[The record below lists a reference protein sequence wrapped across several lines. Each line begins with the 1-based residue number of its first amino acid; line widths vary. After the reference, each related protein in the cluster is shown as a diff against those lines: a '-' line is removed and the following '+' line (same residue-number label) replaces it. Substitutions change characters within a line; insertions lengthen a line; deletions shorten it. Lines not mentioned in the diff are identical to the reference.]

1 MDFHALI
8 TERSDEVLTAL
19 LDGAPAHHGG
29 HRGVMTK
36 VRTAVVCY
44 LNPESR
50 WRGDPVALAAADDWL
65 AELEALQADG
75 GLFSSGDNLASPPD
89 SSFTINDVAQVRSL
103 VEAATDGPDGT
114 IHAVAN
120 LADRLAV
127 ICDRITPA
135 LVAGGV
141 HTPNHRWEIGAAL
154 ARLHELSPN
163 AEVLARLRAW
173 LAEGVDVDGDGLYS
187 ERSANYA
194 AHVSN
199 PCLIAIARVLE
210 APELLDVVHRNLHA
224 YALLTDPDG
233 IVETVFSRRQDQKT
247 TTFGAAA
254 FAMQARR
261 FALAR
266 DCAGCADYARLAQD
280 GTGLDAVGALA
291 EVLAEPALAGE
302 LPSDHAEADG
312 GTGADT
318 ESGAGAAAEWGAPRV
333 FGGAGLAVWRGAA
346 RTLTVYGGSDVP
358 HMGRVASGLACN
370 PTFARLRSGAAVLES
385 VRLSRDFFGMGPFRS
400 HGLRLADGEAELSDV
415 LTTGYY
421 QPIDPL
427 LADPDGHYDLEF
439 EGRFAAAMSFSERA
453 RDRVRMGTRLRVRPR
468 PGGFELTVGFEG
480 PATAFAIELAFRP
493 GGTVAGAREIGAGAH
508 ELVEGTGSYTVGS
521 DTLTFGPGNGSG
533 ADRPAEYHPGEAYTF
548 LGGTDAL
555 AGPRVYV
562 TGRTSEPV
570 TLTIGS

>member
-1 MDFHALI
+1 MDFRALI

-29 HRGVMTK
+29 HRGVMAK

-44 LNPESR
+44 LNQDSR
-50 WRGDPVALAAADDWL
+50 WHGDPAALAAADDWL
-65 AELEALQADG
+65 SELEALQADG

-89 SSFTINDVAQVRSL
+89 SSFTINDVAQVRAL
-103 VEAATDGPDGT
+103 LEAATDGADGT

-154 ARLHELSPN
+154 ARLHELTPN
-163 AEVLARLRAW
+163 AGVVARLRAW

-199 PCLIAIARVLE
+199 PCLIAIARVLQ

-224 YALLTDPDG
+224 YAALTDPDG
-233 IVETVFSRRQDQKT
+233 IVETVFSRRQDQRT
-247 TTFGAAA
+247 TTFGAAG

-266 DCAGCADYARLAQD
+266 DCAGCADLARLAQA

-291 EVLAEPALAGE
+291 EVLAEPGLAGE
-302 LPSDHAEADG
+302 LPGVPLTDDIGS
-312 GTGADT
+312 GTGPA
-318 ESGAGAAAEWGAPRV
+318 AGWGTPLV
-333 FGGAGLAVWRGAA
+333 FGGAGLAVWRSAA

-358 HMGRVASGLACN
+358 HMGRIASGLACN

-400 HGLRLADGEAELSDV
+400 HGLRLAGAGDGDVAELSDV

-453 RDRVRMGTRLRVRPR
+453 RDRVRMGTRVRVRPH

-493 GGTVAGAREIGAGAH
+493 GGTVAGAREIGADAY

-533 ADRPAEYHPGEAYTF
+533 ADRPPEYHPGEAYTF
-548 LGGTDAL
+548 LGGTDAM

-562 TGRTSEPV
+562 TGRTSEPI
-570 TLTIGS
+570 TLTIGG